1 MLSLILRLYPCSSKS
16 AASSIV
22 KSAFSFFV
30 LKELNKFQAVLT
42 TGMNK
47 DTNVVE
53 NYILFLYGSNKV
65 ASAQGYVS
73 VS

>member
-1 MLSLILRLYPCSSKS
+1 M
-16 AASSIV
+16 
-22 KSAFSFFV
+22 
-30 LKELNKFQAVLT
+30 NKFQAVLT

-53 NYILFLYGSNKV
+53 NYILFLYGSNEV

-73 VS
+73 VSLNNCILSPDQVGRI